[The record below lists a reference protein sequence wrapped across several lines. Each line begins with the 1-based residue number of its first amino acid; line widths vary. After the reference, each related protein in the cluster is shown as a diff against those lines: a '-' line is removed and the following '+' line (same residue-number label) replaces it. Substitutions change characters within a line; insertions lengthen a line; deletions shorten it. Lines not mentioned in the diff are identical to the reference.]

1 MRGLGENIQ
10 SALDVIIEGLNY
22 ELEVEL
28 IEPEKIKSAMES
40 KLESFRIAKELLLKW
55 FSSPNKPSQA
65 KFEIYVGKIIHS
77 GQSSLKTLSEALSAS
92 IDYQNLDASKH
103 KTAMQAKLV
112 ILKSI
117 NEMES
122 SISEL
127 TVQLETGTINLKES
141 EFKRGYAEKFAYQE
155 FYPEA
160 NYYKGYD
167 QTEGVI
173 NIDPHSTKGEIF
185 ELDGLKVQIPEVP
198 KNKKDILFW
207 DKKRKDQYWQRE
219 PLPQGCTPDNAEP
232 FADYILDQFKK
243 RREGVWFYNNG
254 EPTWLSPRRS

>member
-1 MRGLGENIQ
+1 MIGLSGDIQ
-10 SALDVIIEGLNY
+10 KGLDVIIEGLNY

-28 IEPEKIKSAMES
+28 IEPDKIKASMES

-55 FSSPNKPSQA
+55 YNSPNKPSQA

-77 GQSSLKTLSEALSAS
+77 GQASLKTLSEALGAS
-92 IDYQNLDASKH
+92 IDYESLDTSKH

-122 SISEL
+122 SIAEL
-127 TVQLETGTINLKES
+127 TIQLETGTINLKEA

-167 QTEGVI
+167 QKEGII

-185 ELDGLKVQIPEVP
+185 ELDGLKVQIPQAP
-198 KNKKDILFW
+198 RDKKDILFGIR
-207 DKKRKDQYWQRE
+207 KRKTNVGKESHYQWAVLRTMLNLMQNTY
-219 PLPQGCTPDNAEP
+219 
-232 FADYILDQFKK
+232 
-243 RREGVWFYNNG
+243 
-254 EPTWLSPRRS
+254 